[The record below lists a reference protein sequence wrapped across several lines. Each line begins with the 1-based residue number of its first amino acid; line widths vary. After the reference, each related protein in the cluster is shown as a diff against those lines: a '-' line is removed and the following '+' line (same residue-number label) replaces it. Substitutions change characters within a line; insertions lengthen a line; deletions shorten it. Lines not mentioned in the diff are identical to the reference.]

1 MRRLLSG
8 VGALVLAVIILAAGI
23 FNITLGVR
31 KIVKVNT
38 GKFVETQAVIT
49 KIDTVE
55 VADSDA
61 PGGMRE
67 EYSITVEYDVDG
79 VKYVSQLGEIPNEFH
94 DGMELTVL
102 YNIDK
107 PSEVVLPGSGGAF
120 IMIGLGV
127 VGVLAGAVLI
137 LKKLQGR

>member
-1 MRRLLSG
+1 MNRLLSG
-8 VGALVLAVIILAAGI
+8 VGALVLAVIILASGVL
-23 FNITLGVR
+23 NIVLGASR
-31 KIVKVNT
+31 LVKMNT
-38 GKFVETQAVIT
+38 GKYVETQAVVT
-49 KIDTVE
+49 KIETVE
-55 VADSDA
+55 VSDDDA

-67 EYSITVEYDVDG
+67 DYVLTVEYDVDG
-79 VKYVSQLGEIPNEFH
+79 SKHVSQLGETPKTFH
-94 DGMELTVL
+94 EGMELTVL